1 MINTKTYIIHEWGSV
16 TNLDGNTP
24 DPDSNIQINNSYT
37 SYTSGIAKNKS
48 KVIGNIDNRSIDVIN
63 NLLSNRGN
71 NVGILETI
79 DGVRLELRP
88 KFDKNLNQ
96 ERAFWSFLPRML
108 VALSDFSEF
117 NEKLF
122 IDPNS
127 KIILPIGLNYVPLL
141 ALSFISLCDKVLKV
155 GLLRKYVKK
164 SERLKTIK
172 GKIDFPFLSKSRP
185 WERTSIPCQYF
196 DLTIDNIE
204 NQIILWCAN
213 RLISSLKQL
222 NNSGNDS
229 YVSRRLREQFVTLS
243 QEISLKPVNKTDVLN
258 TNFQSTAPH
267 YSDLMNLCKAI
278 LQESLFS
285 FNEGEKKTNSGVNFV
300 IDMDWVFE
308 QYMTYLF
315 QKTISIN
322 QKYNIFK
329 INSQYW
335 RYLCDNNKIKIR
347 PDLIIYKNNKPIAI
361 IDFKWKSFATNANAD
376 FYQVICYAL
385 AELDRTGD
393 GTIEANLF
401 SVSKDSTGKEELD
414 TISKILLTNHKIS
427 IGKIPLTLKIF
438 NNEDP
443 QIIET
448 NIIDAISEYLDTLT

>member
-1 MINTKTYIIHEWGSV
+1 MINKETYIIHEWDSV
-16 TNLDGNTP
+16 TNLEGNIP
-24 DPDSNIQINNSYT
+24 DPDSNTLINNSYT
-37 SYTSGIAKNKS
+37 SYKSGIAKNKS
-48 KVIGNIDNRSIDVIN
+48 KVIGNLDNRSIDVIN

-88 KFDKNLNQ
+88 KFDKNINQ

-172 GKIDFPFLSKSRP
+172 GKIDFPVLSKSRP

-285 FNEGEKKTNSGVNFV
+285 FNEEEKKTNSGVNFV

-308 QYMTYLF
+308 QYMTFLF
-315 QKTISIN
+315 QKTISLN
-322 QKYNIFK
+322 DNYNAFN
-329 INSQYW
+329 INSQYR
-335 RYLCDNNKIKIR
+335 RYLCDKNTIKIK
-347 PDLIIYKNNKPIAI
+347 PDLILLKNGKPVAI
-361 IDFKWKSFATNANAD
+361 IDFKWKSFASNNNAD
-376 FYQVICYAL
+376 YYQVICYAL
-385 AELDRTGD
+385 AEIDKTTD
-393 GTIEANLF
+393 GKIQANLF
-401 SVSKDSTGKEELD
+401 SVSEDIIGHKEFDS
-414 TISKILLTNHKIS
+414 ISGILKNNHRIS
-427 IGKIPLTLKIF
+427 IGKIPLSMKIF
-438 NNEDP
+438 NNENP
-443 QIIET
+443 QIVED
-448 NIIDAISEYLDTLT
+448 NIINSINAYLDTLL